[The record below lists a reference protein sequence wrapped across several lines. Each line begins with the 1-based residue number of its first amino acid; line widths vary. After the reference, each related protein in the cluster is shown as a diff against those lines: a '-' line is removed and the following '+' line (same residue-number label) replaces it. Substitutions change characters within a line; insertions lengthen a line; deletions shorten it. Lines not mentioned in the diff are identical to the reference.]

1 MSTGGYKCVK
11 FSWQGGRSDTPVDR
25 VKFILNGVCDAIIG
39 ANVGWQLDT
48 LTPTS
53 SDFIEMPGPSSTN
66 WPNLVKFLKLT
77 YDNHNYLMGIG
88 LFYGNNY
95 STSFPQM
102 KPTDCTTLPSGEVLL
117 FSGRMGGGIY
127 ACIVKDGGFTT
138 DSTYSLVWNGQ
149 GQFIR
154 WVPLDSGITAYN
166 NFSFVYQ
173 NNASYV
179 YSYYF
184 LLKNAQVGIFGK
196 STGWTGNN
204 IYPLKGMI
212 LGEVFKETGHSSDS
226 ITFGSIGLNYCTA
239 GEITPMMTQ
248 SPYNYLIASIPGS
261 VYQIPF
267 SNSGNPYASQSQ
279 IFSADGT
286 WYAGCLKNP
295 SDSFSYASAIWYN
308 TSVVGNNVSNTVS
321 SPGGRWT
328 PVYMYINAADH
339 DTYCVVPGDGFKGY
353 IDTDLLR
360 GVNPNYSYGQ
370 QLQGGDF
377 VYLGGGFAIGWDADN
392 EILLF

>member
-53 SDFIEMPGPSSTN
+53 SDFLTMPSYGA
-66 WPNLVKFLKLT
+66 PNFPNMVKVLKLE
-77 YDNHNYLMGIG
+77 YNSHIYRLGIG
-88 LFYGNNY
+88 YLYYRETTFPIKPSDTICTKNGNEGCIQNGKFNGGLYIGMIRDGTFVTDATYNY
-95 STSFPQM
+95 VWDGNGVFLRWSPFSMSFQ
-102 KPTDCTTLPSGEVLL
+102 SGSATFASQNTVNSL
-117 FSGRMGGGIY
+117 
-127 ACIVKDGGFTT
+127 
-138 DSTYSLVWNGQ
+138 YS
-149 GQFIR
+149 F
-154 WVPLDSGITAYN
+154 
-166 NFSFVYQ
+166 
-173 NNASYV
+173 
-179 YSYYF
+179 YF
-184 LLKNAQVGIFGK
+184 LLKNAQVVAFER
-196 STGWTGNN
+196 SSSWTNN
-204 IYPLKGMI
+204 CRLKGMV
-212 LGEVFKETGHSSDS
+212 LGEIFKETGHASDTYTMGCCALNAPGSSDS
-226 ITFGSIGLNYCTA
+226 EIGELSN
-239 GEITPMMTQ
+239 G
-248 SPYNYLIASIPGS
+248 YLINSTNGYGLINISSS
-261 VYQIPF
+261 VYQGAQVI
-267 SNSGNPYASQSQ
+267 A
-279 IFSADGT
+279 ADGT
-286 WYAGCLKNP
+286 SYYGKYAP
-295 SDSFSYASAIWYN
+295 SNN
-308 TSVVGNNVSNTVS
+308 TAYVSTVGLDTTVATDVISSVLT

-339 DTYCVVPGDGFKGY
+339 DTYGVVPGDGFKGY